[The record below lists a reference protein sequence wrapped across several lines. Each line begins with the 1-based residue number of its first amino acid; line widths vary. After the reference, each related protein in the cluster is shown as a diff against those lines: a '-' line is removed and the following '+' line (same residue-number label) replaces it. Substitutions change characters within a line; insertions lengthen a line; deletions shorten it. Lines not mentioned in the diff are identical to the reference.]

1 MKLKKLIASMATV
14 VALVAGGHAK
24 ADVVQLGFILDS
36 SGSIGSGNW
45 TTIVNG
51 LKDAVNTWIPTNSTY
66 EVSVVRFSSTA
77 SLDIDSF
84 LVTDIAS
91 RTALSNQIGALSFLG
106 GSTDYAAAFSS
117 MQNALFGA
125 TELPTSASYVN
136 FATDGVPNSSADGI
150 TARDAL
156 IAAGVDNI
164 SIEGIGTGIDTA
176 YLQGSICYPQACDD
190 TSPYNFPTQGFY
202 IGVADANAYAAA
214 IGNKLQVVTNQVPE
228 PNALALLGL
237 ALLGAGFVRRQGLKG

>member
-1 MKLKKLIASMATV
+1 MKIRKLIASMATA
-14 VALVAGGHAK
+14 VAVMTGGQAQ

-36 SGSIGSGNW
+36 SGSIGSANW

-51 LKDAVNTWIPTNSTY
+51 LKNAVNTWIPTDSTY
-66 EVSVVRFSSTA
+66 EVSVVRFSTAA

-84 LVTDIAS
+84 LVTDAAS

-106 GSTDYAAAFSS
+106 GSTDFAAAFTT
-117 MQNALFGA
+117 MQSALFGGN
-125 TELPTSASYVN
+125 ESPTLASYVN
-136 FATDGVPNSSADGI
+136 FATDGVPNSAADGI

-164 SIEGIGTGIDTA
+164 SIEGIGGGVNTA
-176 YLQGSICYPQACDD
+176 YLKDSICYPQACDD

-202 IGVADANAYAAA
+202 IGVVDADAYVTA

-228 PNALALLGL
+228 PNALALAGL
-237 ALLGAGFVRRQGLKG
+237 ALLGLGVARRQKHLG